1 MSKGILTAILLVLG
15 VVLGGYLLLNRS
27 AGTNGQGSAQA
38 QNHADSDQQYSGPYD
53 VMENWPKPLST
64 LWPEEKGWTWGS
76 TQAIYAQNPNRVFI
90 SQRGQLPAIPAC
102 RGDVDSIFNPDCK
115 PVPVEVSGLGE
126 GGRSVWLTVPT
137 PLLPPRNASVGITSS
152 PGEPH
157 IKFVH
162 TEGRDYKWQHLIF
175 AVDAEGNLVDDWS
188 QWDSKFKRVHKI
200 LISPYDADKRVWI
213 VDDGN
218 HAIYVFSNDG
228 KQLLQTIGTPG
239 ERGSD
244 DKHFN
249 RQTDI
254 AWLPDG
260 TFFVSDGY
268 ENTRVVKFDKDG
280 KYVTAWGQP
289 SWDWQTR
296 KDVPGVPQNPPPPNY
311 FHTVHGIQADP
322 VTKRVF
328 VSDRENHRIQV
339 FDENGK
345 FLDVWPLGKIA
356 SIYHLLMTEDRN
368 LWMSDGHG
376 TFKIYKYNL
385 DGKMLYNW
393 GTAGAHAG
401 MLWGVHEISTDQDGN
416 FFTAEVFN
424 GRAQKFR
431 PRPGADPS
439 QLVGKQMRVA
449 WKD

>member
-1 MSKGILTAILLVLG
+1 MWKGTVG
-15 VVLGGYLLLNRS
+15 VDARWEHLITVVD
-27 AGTNGQGSAQA
+27 ANG
-38 QNHADSDQQYSGPYD
+38 NITERWTQYDKDYRRPHS
-53 VMENWPKPLST
+53 
-64 LWPEEKGWTWGS
+64 
-76 TQAIYAQNPNRVFI
+76 VFI
-90 SQRGQLPAIPAC
+90 
-102 RGDVDSIFNPDCK
+102 N
-115 PVPVEVSGLGE
+115 
-126 GGRSVWLTVPT
+126 
-137 PLLPPRNASVGITSS
+137 
-152 PGEPH
+152 
-157 IKFVH
+157 
-162 TEGRDYKWQHLIF
+162 
-175 AVDAEGNLVDDWS
+175 
-188 QWDSKFKRVHKI
+188 
-200 LISPYDADKRVWI
+200 PYDATKAVWV
-213 VDDGN
+213 VDDYR
-218 HAIYVFSNDG
+218 HAIFKYSNDG
-228 KQLLQTIGTPG
+228 KTLLQTIGVVN
-239 ERGSD
+239 EHASD

-249 RQTDI
+249 RPTFM
-254 AWLPDG
+254 AWQADSS
-260 TFFVSDGY
+260 FYVADGY
-268 ENTRVVKFDKDG
+268 ANTRVVKFDKDG
-280 KYVTAWGQP
+280 KYLAAWGQP

-296 KDVPGVPQNPPPPNY
+296 KNVPGVPQNPPPPNY

-345 FLDVWPLGKIA
+345 FLDVWPLGQIA
-356 SIYHLLMTEDRN
+356 AMYHLLLTEDRN

-376 TFKIYKYNL
+376 SFKIYKYNL

-393 GTAGAHAG
+393 GTAGSHAG